1 MPFLQWVLALAG
13 VAVVWTIV
21 VCLLLNV
28 EITSPVPA
36 WWERMVEGALSLFA
50 EDVPVCPHCAKPGK
64 RLGGTAHQDWFYCP
78 ACNGNPWPRPKS
90 APSSQAV
97 A

>member
-36 WWERMVEGALSLFA
+36 WWERMVEGA
-50 EDVPVCPHCAKPGK
+50 
-64 RLGGTAHQDWFYCP
+64 
-78 ACNGNPWPRPKS
+78 
-90 APSSQAV
+90 
-97 A
+97 